1 MDEQI
6 TMYPAGT
13 EIPGAL
19 YWRGRLYEDVEHDF
33 GQALN
38 YYKALNAAYVNSYYA
53 MLARQRIAVLG
64 QTRRAGARTGAGF
77 GAACGCIRS

>member
-6 TMYPAGT
+6 QNYPGGQ

-33 GQALN
+33 SQALN
-38 YYKALNAAYVNSYYA
+38 YYKKLDDAYVNSYYGGWRGRGLRR
-53 MLARQRIAVLG
+53 LASARRLP
-64 QTRRAGARTGAGF
+64 TRLR
-77 GAACGCIRS
+77 